1 LALNIKKT
9 EHCLLC
15 QNQQHNFENG
25 VYCGLTDK
33 KPDFEKTCNLIKFGK
48 ILEENI
54 LEKNVELRLVQK
66 TKVDTI
72 GHLVIFMSIGLC
84 VVFFGS
90 YLLDIFGIK
99 LLTHR
104 SGISAEALM
113 PMVFIVLI
121 GIGLI
126 IFAVAPLNLYRR
138 NLKIAKSKKEKL
150 DTVLDEYNLTYKLD
164 LLFHKK
170 WPNDIEVEHK
180 LNVHSKQQ
188 KGSHFIK

>member
-1 LALNIKKT
+1 MIKKT

-15 QNQQHNFENG
+15 ENQKHNFENG

-33 KPDFEKTCNLIKFGK
+33 KPDFEKTCNLIKFGNA
-48 ILEENI
+48 LEDSI
-54 LEKNVELRLVQK
+54 LEKNVELRLVER

-72 GHLVIFMSIGLC
+72 GHLVIFLLIGLC

-104 SGISAEALM
+104 GGVRAEALM

-126 IFAVAPLNLYRR
+126 VFAVAPVNLYRR
-138 NLKIAKSKKEKL
+138 NLKVAKTNKEKL
-150 DTVLDEYNLTYKLD
+150 DKILDEYNLTYTLD
-164 LLFHKK
+164 LSLHKK

-180 LNVHSKQQ
+180 LNVNSKHQ